1 VWRVRISTQGPGG
14 DDKCGFVSI
23 GTGTYDPSPQL
34 LAAYRNDPEA
44 GVKMNVDDFVLN
56 MKASG
61 AFDQCYTF
69 TYTTERTL
77 PMVQQA
83 LTGVRQAL
91 VRPLWADADTTLDT
105 EFNKITSSLV
115 EGTIFVKSH
124 LRSFESDL
132 LAGFKTGLASGR
144 VGAIVRPSC
153 PLPFWLA
160 ALLDMRAHADDRV
173 AMTGV
178 GARGVR
184 VATRAQPKGRGGL
197 RVVVRVRRVPGVRR
211 GGGDEHG
218 LPARLHGEGKNPRQP
233 QPWVAASSGRIVEPR
248 KDSLQRPRRHLREYS
263 EGAAGLTRRRVSVW
277 ILAAVGVRAAG
288 PRAVGRCV

>member
-1 VWRVRISTQGPGG
+1 VGLKTAARWDWVVRHVDSWFNISRRPDWVATRLFFQARALAAKKSND

-23 GTGTYDPSPQL
+23 GTGSYDPSPQL

-44 GVKMNVDDFVLN
+44 GVKMNVDDYVLN
-56 MKASG
+56 MKASS

-83 LTGVRQAL
+83 LAGVRQAL

-144 VGAIVRPSC
+144 VGAIVRLLCTRLTSA
-153 PLPFWLA
+153 FWL
-160 ALLDMRAHADDRV
+160 LLSTRSHAYQTGGDDRC
-173 AMTGV
+173 GS
-178 GARGVR
+178 ARCSHR
-184 VATRAQPKGRGGL
+184 NTC
-197 RVVVRVRRVPGVRR
+197 
-211 GGGDEHG
+211 
-218 LPARLHGEGKNPRQP
+218 
-233 QPWVAASSGRIVEPR
+233 AA
-248 KDSLQRPRRHLREYS
+248 
-263 EGAAGLTRRRVSVW
+263 
-277 ILAAVGVRAAG
+277 
-288 PRAVGRCV
+288 